1 MLLVT
6 YQKENGCI
14 IQRQRKTMLPYK
26 IGERTSM
33 GWIVLNIEY
42 QYKDKYYPEYKY
54 HMLIQKDKQLNIKK
68 RQMIELCTFQM
79 RTLVY
84 YFIAIVVVNLLKF
97 ILGIR

>member
-42 QYKDKYYPEYKY
+42 HYKDKYYPEYKY

-79 RTLVY
+79 ITLVY

>member
-14 IQRQRKTMLPYK
+14 IQRQRKTMLSYK

-33 GWIVLNIEY
+33 GWTVLNIEY

-54 HMLIQKDKQLNIKK
+54 HMLIQRDKQLLTKK

-84 YFIAIVVVNLLKF
+84 YFIAILVINLLKF

>member
-33 GWIVLNIEY
+33 GWTVLNIEY
-42 QYKDKYYPEYKY
+42 QYKDQYYPEYKY
-54 HMLIQKDKQLNIKK
+54 HMLIQRDKQLFSK
-68 RQMIELCTFQM
+68 RKQMIELCTFQM

-84 YFIAIVVVNLLKF
+84 YFIAILVINLLKF
-97 ILGIR
+97 ILSIR

>member
-14 IQRQRKTMLPYK
+14 IKRKRKTMLPYK

-33 GWIVLNIEY
+33 GWTVLKIEY
-42 QYKDKYYPEYKY
+42 QFKDKYYPEYKY
-54 HMLIQKDKQLNIKK
+54 HMLVHKHKQLYIKK
-68 RQMIELCTFQM
+68 KQLLELCRLEI

-84 YFIAIVVVNLLKF
+84 YFIAVAVVNGLKF

>member
-26 IGERTSM
+26 IGDRTSM
-33 GWIVLNIEY
+33 GWTVLNIEY

-54 HMLIQKDKQLNIKK
+54 HMLIQKDKQLHIKK